1 VVKSVNILKKFL
13 LSIRTLNSSARE
25 MKAGFRKRC
34 DEALQLSNRKYD
46 EKGGLY
52 PKSLIS
58 FRKYILNYYNL
69 HNEYVNCILK
79 Y

>member
-1 VVKSVNILKKFL
+1 
-13 LSIRTLNSSARE
+13 